1 MMWMPAPDE
10 ETCRLVSGAVYRL
23 TRNAGSSDTTQYAFG
38 WRSDAHGA
46 WWMDMDPDIVLPVH
60 PERSTETANTLA
72 MFVAAGQ
79 LSQASADAI
88 VALVQ
93 TRVGQTVTLGEVIPP
108 EWAAQMVAEPP
119 TTPEVTELEPGD
131 GAPTLE

>member
-1 MMWMPAPDE
+1 MWMPAPDE
-10 ETCRLVSGAVYRL
+10 ETCQLVSSAIYRL
-23 TRNAGSSDTTQYAFG
+23 TRPAGSSDTTQYAFA
-38 WRSDAHGA
+38 WRSDAHGT

-60 PERSTETANTLA
+60 AERSTETAYTLA

-88 VALVQ
+88 VALVK

-119 TTPEVTELEPGD
+119 TTPKVTELEP
-131 GAPTLE
+131 